1 MHLLRRR
8 FDFSALPAG
17 QPWWHTSCPEDP
29 AAICKEPQQVY
40 EERLAQLTELLRGL
54 PFASIAVVAHWG
66 VLHHL
71 SGQDL
76 APGEVASCELRGR

>member
-1 MHLLRRR
+1 M
-8 FDFSALPAG
+8 
-17 QPWWHTSCPEDP
+17 
-29 AAICKEPQQVY
+29 Y

-54 PFASIAVVAHWG
+54 PFGSIAVVAHWG

-76 APGEVASCELRGR
+76 APGQLASCELRGR